1 MYLLTELDFTNRNN
15 KKYII
20 YILKYINIMNEY
32 DVIVVGGGHAGLE
45 AAYAVDRIGLSCALV
60 TLRKQSIGQMSCNP
74 AIGGLGKSHIVRE
87 IDAMGGLMPI
97 ATDMSGIQYRTLN
110 TRKGD
115 AVQALRVQC
124 DRKLYKQAAQKIIK
138 KTNIEI
144 IEGEVEDLVVE
155 GKKVKGVVTDKNT
168 VKGKRTIL
176 TTGTFLNGRMYTG
189 EEIEIGGRSGDL
201 SSIPLSKKL
210 YQLNIPM
217 GRLKTGTPPRI
228 KLSSININLMEEQP
242 GERPTPWMSLNER
255 PKKHQKQLSCFITR
269 TNKTTHEIIKKNTHL
284 SAMYSGNIVGI
295 GPRYCPSIEDK
306 VNRFKNKEGHQ
317 IFIEPEGINKDLIYP
332 NGVSTSLPKDIQLEF
347 IQSIR
352 GMRNAIITE
361 YGYAVEYDFID
372 PRIIKPT
379 LEAKFLQGFYLAGQ
393 INGTTGYE
401 EAAAQG
407 LIAGINAANS
417 IKKKDEF
424 ILERDEA
431 YIGVLI
437 NDLTNHG
444 ITEPYRM
451 FTSRAEHRLLLSQ
464 NNAEQRLLLKAH
476 NLGLISSKRKEEF
489 LLKEKKYKKFF
500 NSILKKTKTKTFI
513 DNKNKT
519 KHLKEN
525 KNLYQLLSRPDVNP
539 NRLYKPKKHEKS
551 LYDRSVVEIKYK
563 GYIEKQLREIKK
575 TKKQNNKKIP
585 TSFDYNSIEGLSNE
599 VKEKLYQNKPRT
611 IGDANII
618 EGITPA
624 AINLILIYL
633 KKAELLEQNA

>member
-1 MYLLTELDFTNRNN
+1 MN
-15 KKYII
+15 K
-20 YILKYINIMNEY
+20 Y
-32 DVIVVGGGHAGLE
+32 DVVVVGGGHAGLE

-60 TLRKQSIGQMSCNP
+60 TFKRKSIGQMSCNP

-87 IDAMGGLMPI
+87 IDAMGGLMSK

-124 DRKLYKQAAQKIIK
+124 DRKLYKKATQKIIK
-138 KTNIEI
+138 NTNIEV
-144 IEGEVEDLVVE
+144 IEGEVKDLVVE
-155 GKKVKGVVTDKNT
+155 GNRVKGVITNNNT
-168 VKGKRTIL
+168 VMGKRTIL
-176 TTGTFLNGRMYTG
+176 TTGTFLNGKMYAG
-189 EEIEIGGRSGDL
+189 EDVEIGGRSGDP

-228 KLSSININLMEEQP
+228 KLSSININEMEEQP
-242 GERPTPWMSLNER
+242 GEKPTPWMSLYKR
-255 PKKHQKQLSCFITR
+255 PKKHQKQLSCYITR
-269 TNKTTHEIIKKNTHL
+269 TNKTTHKIIEQNTHL
-284 SAMYSGNIVGI
+284 SAMYSGNIIGI

-317 IFIEPEGINKDLIYP
+317 IFIEPEGIDKDLVYP
-332 NGVSTSLPKDIQLEF
+332 NGVSTSLPKKIQEEF
-347 IQSIR
+347 IQSIN
-352 GMRNAIITE
+352 GMKDAVITE

-372 PRIIKPT
+372 PRSIKPT
-379 LEAKFLQGFYLAGQ
+379 LETKFLENFYLAGQ

-407 LIAGINAANS
+407 LMAGINAANS
-417 IKKKDEF
+417 IKKREEF
-424 ILERDEA
+424 VLERSEA
-431 YIGVLI
+431 YIGVLL

-476 NLGLISSKRKEEF
+476 KLGLISDKRKEQY
-489 LLKEKKYKKFF
+489 LLREEKYKVFF
-500 NSILKKTKTKTFI
+500 NTSLKKTKVNMFI
-513 DNKNKT
+513 DNNNNTNKLNES
-519 KHLKEN
+519 KSLH
-525 KNLYQLLSRPDVNP
+525 QLLSRPDVDP
-539 NRLYKPKKHEKS
+539 KKLYKPSKKEKS
-551 LYDRSVVEIKYK
+551 LYERSIVEIKYK

-585 TSFDYNSIEGLSNE
+585 TTFNYCSVDGLSNE
-599 VKEKLYQNKPRT
+599 VKEKLNHQKPRT
-611 IGDANII
+611 IGDASII
-618 EGITPA
+618 EGVTPA

-633 KKAELLEQNA
+633 KKAEMLEQNARKPA